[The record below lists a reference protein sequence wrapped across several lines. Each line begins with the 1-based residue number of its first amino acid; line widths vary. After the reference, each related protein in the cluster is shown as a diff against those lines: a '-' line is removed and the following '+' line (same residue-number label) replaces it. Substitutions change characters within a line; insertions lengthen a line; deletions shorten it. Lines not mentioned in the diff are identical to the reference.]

1 MTTSAKRGVVLRHP
15 GLTHVRLADLLI
27 QDIPNEQKAWY
38 LTARVTDTC
47 FDVFDKAAAAATL
60 VTAWTHGRVFCA
72 ACEIRW
78 QRPPGTEQNDV
89 LVLSED
95 AALHLEGFQ
104 PIGTAWQVVSAGEQA
119 QLMAWGS
126 SVPGLPH
133 VRVEGRLPKRVRYP
147 KGCTEGRLSSL
158 CYCLPS
164 GEVQFLRLT
173 GVR

>member
-1 MTTSAKRGVVLRHP
+1 MTTPMNCGVVLRHP
-15 GLTHVRLADLLI
+15 GLTHARLADLLI
-27 QDIPNEQKAWY
+27 QGIPDEQKAWY
-38 LTARVTDTC
+38 LTTRVTVTC
-47 FDVFDKAAAAATL
+47 FDLFEKAAAATL

-95 AALHLEGFQ
+95 SALRLEGFQ
-104 PIGTAWQVVSAGEQA
+104 PIGAAWQVVPAGEQA

-126 SVPGLPH
+126 SVPGLLH
-133 VRVEGRLPKRVRYP
+133 VRAEGRIPKRVCYP
-147 KGCTEGRLSSL
+147 KGCTEGRLSFL
-158 CYCLPS
+158 CYCIPS

-173 GVR
+173 GVT